1 MALGGTRINPSRFD
15 RRQIP
20 FYIILIPLA
29 IFMILPIIFIF
40 SHSLKP
46 LDELFAFPPTFFP
59 QKPTFENFRNLFT
72 TTTKN
77 GIPISRY
84 IFNSVVVTVAVMFF
98 NILISTMAAFALSK
112 MKFKMKNIIFE
123 INTIALMFVST
134 TVTIPRYLLISKLHI
149 VNTYFAHILPLISMP
164 VGVFLIKQFLDQV
177 PDSLIEAA
185 KVDGASSFYI
195 YRKIVLPLIRP
206 AIATVAILSFQV
218 VWNNIETSSLYVND
232 ETLRTFAFYMSTLTS
247 NIGNNVAGQGMAA
260 AATLIMFLPNLIMFI
275 VLQSNVMNTMAYSGI
290 K

>member
-29 IFMILPIIFIF
+29 IFMILPIVFIF

-59 QKPTFENFRNLFT
+59 QKPTLENFRNLFST
-72 TTTKN
+72 TTEN
-77 GIPISRY
+77 GIPVSRY

-112 MKFKMKNIIFE
+112 MKFRMKNIIFE

-206 AIATVAILSFQV
+206 AIATVAILSFQI

-275 VLQSNVMNTMAYSGI
+275 ILQSNVMNTMAYSGI

>member
-29 IFMILPIIFIF
+29 IFMILPIVFIF

-46 LDELFAFPPTFFP
+46 LDELFAFPPKFFP
-59 QKPTFENFRNLFT
+59 QKPTLENFRNLFNIT
-72 TTTKN
+72 TEN
-77 GIPISRY
+77 GIPVSRY

-112 MKFKMKNIIFE
+112 MKFRMKNIIFE

-206 AIATVAILSFQV
+206 AIATVAILSFQI

-275 VLQSNVMNTMAYSGI
+275 ILQSNVMNTMAYSGI

>member
-40 SHSLKP
+40 SHSFKP

-59 QKPTFENFRNLFT
+59 QKPTLENFKNLFST
-72 TTTKN
+72 TTEN

-206 AIATVAILSFQV
+206 AIATVAILSFQI

-275 VLQSNVMNTMAYSGI
+275 ILQSNVMNTMAYSGI

>member
-40 SHSLKP
+40 SHSFKP

-59 QKPTFENFRNLFT
+59 QKPTLENFKNLFST
-72 TTTKN
+72 TTEN

-98 NILISTMAAFALSK
+98 NILSSTMAAFALSK

-206 AIATVAILSFQV
+206 AIATVAILSFQI

>member
-40 SHSLKP
+40 SHSFKP

-59 QKPTFENFRNLFT
+59 QKPTLENFKNLFST
-72 TTTKN
+72 TTEN

>member
-40 SHSLKP
+40 SHSFKP

-59 QKPTFENFRNLFT
+59 QKPTLENFKNLFST
-72 TTTKN
+72 TTEN

-112 MKFKMKNIIFE
+112 MKFKMKDIIFE

-206 AIATVAILSFQV
+206 AIATVAILSFQI

-275 VLQSNVMNTMAYSGI
+275 VLQSNVMNTRAYSGI